1 MKNDSRIQIELA
13 EARKSIESG
22 NVRSMELYLSKAKR
36 YAREVKEDISE
47 EVAEI
52 LGIYYKNSIE
62 SGLVEVRRLA
72 ESGDVLSMINDLST
86 VKEYAR
92 KVEEDIS
99 QKVAEIEGIGYKN
112 GLELELAEARKFA
125 ESGDASSMGINLLIA
140 WKCATYLGE
149 DISERVDKIE
159 GIGYKNGLEPKL
171 AEVRRF
177 AESGEVLSMENHL
190 SIAWKCATYL
200 GENISERVDKI
211 EGIGYKNGLELEL
224 AEARKFAESGDTL
237 SMGNNLFIAQKC
249 ATYLREDISERVDE
263 IERIGLKNGLEPDL
277 AEARK
282 FAVYGDASSM
292 ENYLNR
298 AQEYATIID
307 EDISER
313 VAEIRAFYK
322 FGNIPSLK

>member
-47 EVAEI
+47 
-52 LGIYYKNSIE
+52 
-62 SGLVEVRRLA
+62 
-72 ESGDVLSMINDLST
+72 
-86 VKEYAR
+86 
-92 KVEEDIS
+92 
-99 QKVAEIEGIGYKN
+99 KVAEIVGIGYKN

-125 ESGDASSMGINLLIA
+125 ESGDASSMEINLL
-140 WKCATYLGE
+140 
-149 DISERVDKIE
+149 
-159 GIGYKNGLEPKL
+159 
-171 AEVRRF
+171 
-177 AESGEVLSMENHL
+177 
-190 SIAWKCATYL
+190 IAWKCATYL

-211 EGIGYKNGLELEL
+211 EGIGYKNGLEPKL
-224 AEARKFAESGDTL
+224 AEVRRFAESGDTL

-298 AQEYATIID
+298 AQEYATIVE
-307 EDISER
+307 EDISQK
-313 VAEIRAFYK
+313 VAEI
-322 FGNIPSLK
+322 

>member
-1 MKNDSRIQIELA
+1 
-13 EARKSIESG
+13 
-22 NVRSMELYLSKAKR
+22 
-36 YAREVKEDISE
+36 
-47 EVAEI
+47 
-52 LGIYYKNSIE
+52 
-62 SGLVEVRRLA
+62 
-72 ESGDVLSMINDLST
+72 
-86 VKEYAR
+86 
-92 KVEEDIS
+92 
-99 QKVAEIEGIGYKN
+99 
-112 GLELELAEARKFA
+112 
-125 ESGDASSMGINLLIA
+125 MGINLLIA

-149 DISERVDKIE
+149 NISERVDKIE

-298 AQEYATIID
+298 AQEYATIVE
-307 EDISER
+307 EDISQK
-313 VAEIRAFYK
+313 VAEIRALLPQK
-322 FGNIPSLK
+322 